1 MTNRNAKGLQLAH
14 GRLSR
19 EDGARREP
27 EVAREAL
34 GRREDAAARADERQ
48 ITRGL
53 TERRHSFSLDCRM
66 VEIHLSSI
74 EMKSARFGKF
84 SPQKLLFA
92 GRVALF
98 NVRASRRHLRL
109 YTIPLPL
116 RSLSQ

>member
-1 MTNRNAKGLQLAH
+1 MTNAEGLQLAH

-53 TERRHSFSLDCRM
+53 TERRHSC
-66 VEIHLSSI
+66 
-74 EMKSARFGKF
+74 SALMR
-84 SPQKLLFA
+84 LFE
-92 GRVALF
+92 GG
-98 NVRASRRHLRL
+98 
-109 YTIPLPL
+109 
-116 RSLSQ
+116 

>member
-1 MTNRNAKGLQLAH
+1 MTNAKGLQLAH

-53 TERRHSFSLDCRM
+53 TERRHLSALMTRLKAIVAVSYT
-66 VEIHLSSI
+66 HL
-74 EMKSARFGKF
+74 
-84 SPQKLLFA
+84 
-92 GRVALF
+92 
-98 NVRASRRHLRL
+98 
-109 YTIPLPL
+109 TLPTKA
-116 RSLSQ
+116 

>member
-1 MTNRNAKGLQLAH
+1 MTNAKGLQLAH

-53 TERRHSFSLDCRM
+53 TERRHR
-66 VEIHLSSI
+66 
-74 EMKSARFGKF
+74 KSE
-84 SPQKLLFA
+84 S
-92 GRVALF
+92 
-98 NVRASRRHLRL
+98 
-109 YTIPLPL
+109 
-116 RSLSQ
+116 SLSHINGVFIGSSVE